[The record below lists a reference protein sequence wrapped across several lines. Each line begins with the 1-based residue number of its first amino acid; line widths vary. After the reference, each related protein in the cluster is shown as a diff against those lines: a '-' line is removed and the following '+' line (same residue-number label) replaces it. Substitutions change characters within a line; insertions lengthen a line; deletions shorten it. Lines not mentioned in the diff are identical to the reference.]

1 MLAQVQEELAFN
13 IFKLNDGHNRYRAY
27 DTCVHRVLQKE
38 ATYDDYKNKGPLLY
52 FFYRNNAIQIKD
64 DAYVNMLVK
73 CKSFPQEFDSIV
85 LRLRW
90 LYGSAK
96 RRVDF
101 RDKNTS
107 ENVMD
112 YIHKLR
118 REKE

>member
-1 MLAQVQEELAFN
+1 MIA
-13 IFKLNDGHNRYRAY
+13 R
-27 DTCVHRVLQKE
+27 T
-38 ATYDDYKNKGPLLY
+38 
-52 FFYRNNAIQIKD
+52 KD